1 MIRKKKMF
9 VRPKKAYEKTRIEE
23 ENTILNKYGL
33 KNKREI
39 WKALANINYFRSRA
53 KDLARST
60 DEEQKI
66 LFDKLTALGIKV
78 NSITEVLA
86 LKIYNL
92 LERRLPTILYKKALA
107 KTPKE
112 ARQMVV
118 HKNVLI
124 NGSVVNTPSYI
135 VPIHE
140 ENLITIRAKSKKPKP
155 AKEESA
161 QEEKGEAK

>member
-66 LFDKLTALGIKV
+66 LFESAKTSVAEGDYATALETV
-78 NSITEVLA
+78 WTLSQ
-86 LKIYNL
+86 
-92 LERRLPTILYKKALA
+92 
-107 KTPKE
+107 TP
-112 ARQMVV
+112 
-118 HKNVLI
+118 
-124 NGSVVNTPSYI
+124 
-135 VPIHE
+135 
-140 ENLITIRAKSKKPKP
+140 
-155 AKEESA
+155 
-161 QEEKGEAK
+161 